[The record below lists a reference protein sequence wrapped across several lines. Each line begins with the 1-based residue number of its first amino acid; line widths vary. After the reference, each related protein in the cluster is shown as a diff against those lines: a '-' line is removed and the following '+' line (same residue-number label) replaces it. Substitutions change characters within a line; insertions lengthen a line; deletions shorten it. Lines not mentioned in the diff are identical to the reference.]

1 MAKIAIIYQKGQF
14 GYVMSTFIK
23 VLKEIKG
30 IFQKITTDCQ
40 ILNFR
45 FCRISDFYS

>member
-1 MAKIAIIYQKGQF
+1 MAKIAIIYQMGQL

-30 IFQKITTDCQ
+30 SFSKNYYR
-40 ILNFR
+40 L
-45 FCRISDFYS
+45 SDIELSLL